1 MNTKGAFTALVGLM
15 VLTLIVS
22 ATYFTL
28 TSIQL
33 QESPSLL
40 RQAGDLKRTFNKAR
54 FMVDEEAAQAM
65 ADYVVASAGCTAAH
79 DYTQT
84 INQRITDDVLPSLK
98 SELGADCSLVSLT
111 PLPVMNQTEFNVKL
125 QCASNAEKN
134 GELVSG
140 VSTVSDFNLQKN
152 VVTQLVGATCE
163 ARVTDMHTG
172 LEQAT
177 ASS

>member
-1 MNTKGAFTALVGLM
+1 MNRKGAFTALVGLM

-54 FMVDEEAAQAM
+54 FVVDEEAAQAM
-65 ADYVVASAGCTAAH
+65 ADFVVDSAGCTAAH
-79 DYTQT
+79 DYTQA
-84 INQRITDDVLPSLK
+84 INERLNDEVLPSLED
-98 SELGADCSLVSLT
+98 ELGVDCSVLSLT
-111 PLPVMNQTEFNVKL
+111 PAAITTQTEFTVKL
-125 QCASNAEKN
+125 QCSSNAEKN
-134 GELVSG
+134 GELISG

-152 VVTQLVGATCE
+152 IATQLVGAICE

-177 ASS
+177 ASG